1 MPEAYTR
8 KGIEMTKKEKE
19 LEHDRATYQM
29 MMNVSRHADVQQTL
43 FEARQALLKL
53 KQEQA
58 DSGQGFYYLLAFC
71 TGCFVTTAL
80 IMLKTWI

>member
-1 MPEAYTR
+1 
-8 KGIEMTKKEKE
+8 MTKKEKE

-43 FEARQALLKL
+43 FDARQALLKA
-53 KQEQA
+53 KQNQP
-58 DSGQGFYYLLAFC
+58 DSGQRIYYLLAFC
-71 TGCFVTTAL
+71 AGCFVTTAL